1 MIEIQ
6 NLNFKYKNLDGGTVD
21 DIHLTI
27 KRGEVVLLCGK
38 SGCGKTT
45 ITRLING
52 LIPHYY
58 EGSIGGTIM
67 VDGMNVRKT
76 ELYKISKKVGSVF
89 QNPKS
94 QFFCVDTSGE
104 IVFGCENEGMNRQD
118 ILERYLDTVKKFHIE
133 DLMGRNI
140 FMLSGGEKQKIA
152 CASVCAAGPEIIVLD
167 EPTSNLDVDAIEEL
181 AEIIKMWKNEGKT
194 VIIAEHRL
202 YWLKDI
208 CDRVIYLKDGQ
219 IDFDISMGEFQKYTD
234 TQLKELGL
242 RTLNVSSLAYS
253 VPAKVPTDEKIV
265 LEDFYYKYKKEKEYA
280 LNIKKLEI
288 PENSIVAIIGH
299 NGAGKSTF
307 SRCLCGLNKNFKG
320 TVTIHGKKKKRRM
333 SSTYMVM
340 QDVNHQL
347 FCETVIGDVTLKQ
360 NQVEKEEAEQVLEQF
375 DLLEYKDRH
384 PMSLSGGQKQR
395 VAISGAVLADKDI
408 LIFDEPTSGLDYDH
422 MEETAKMLLSF
433 LGRKTVFVVTHDLEL
448 ILKSC
453 THVVQIEEGGLQEVY
468 ELNQEGVE
476 KLKAFFSSFVDSKK

>member
-6 NLNFKYKNLDGGTVD
+6 NFNFKYKNLDGGTLD
-21 DIHLTI
+21 DIHLSV
-27 KRGEVVLLCGK
+27 KPGEIILLCGE

-58 EGSIGGTIM
+58 EGNIGGTIM

-76 ELYKISKKVGSVF
+76 ELYKISQKVGSVF

-104 IVFGCENEGMNRQD
+104 IVFGCENEGLSRED
-118 ILERYLDTVKKFHIE
+118 TLHCYLDTVHKFRIE
-133 DLMGRNI
+133 DLMGKNI

-152 CASVCAAGPEIIVLD
+152 CASVCATSPEIIVLD
-167 EPTSNLDVDAIEEL
+167 EPTSNLDVDAIAEL
-181 AEIIKMWKNEGKT
+181 GDNIRLWKKEGKT

-208 CDRVIYLKDGQ
+208 CDRVVYLKDGQ
-219 IDFDISMGEFQKYTD
+219 IDFDIPMEEFQQYSDKR
-234 TQLKELGL
+234 LKELGL
-242 RTLNVSSLAYS
+242 RTLHIESLEYS
-253 VPAKVPTDEKIV
+253 VPVKPVTNEKIV
-265 LEDFYYKYKKEKEYA
+265 LKDFCYRYKKEKKYA
-280 LNIKKLEI
+280 LNIKQLEL
-288 PENSIVAIIGH
+288 PENAIVAIIGH

-307 SRCLCGLNKNFKG
+307 SRCLCGLNKCFKG
-320 TVTIHGKKKKRRM
+320 TVTLHGKTRKKM
-333 SSTYMVM
+333 TDSTYMVM

-347 FCETVIGDVTLKQ
+347 FCETVIGDVTLNRNK
-360 NQVEKEEAEQVLEQF
+360 VEQEKAEQVLKKF

-395 VAISGAVLADKDI
+395 VAISAAVLADKEI
-408 LIFDEPTSGLDYDH
+408 LIFDEPTSGLDYNH
-422 MEETAKMLLSF
+422 MEETAEMLLSF
-433 LGRKTVFVVTHDLEL
+433 LGKKTVFVVTHDLEL

-453 THVVQIEEGGLQEVY
+453 THVVQIEEGGLQDVY
-468 ELNQEGVE
+468 ELNQKGVE
-476 KLKAFFSSFVDSKK
+476 KLKQFFITF

>member
-21 DIHLTI
+21 DIYLSV
-27 KRGEVVLLCGK
+27 KPGEIVLLCGK

-67 VDGMNVRKT
+67 VDGINVRKT
-76 ELYKISKKVGSVF
+76 ELNKISQKVGSVF
-89 QNPKS
+89 QNPRS

-104 IVFGCENEGMNRQD
+104 IVFGCENEGLSREDTLQ
-118 ILERYLDTVKKFHIE
+118 RYLDTVHKFHIE
-133 DLMGRNI
+133 DLTGRNI

-181 AEIIKMWKNEGKT
+181 GNIIRLWKQEGKT

-208 CDRVIYLKDGQ
+208 CDRVVYLKDGQ
-219 IDFDISMGEFQKYTD
+219 IDFDISMEEFQKYSD
-234 TQLKELGL
+234 VQLKELGL
-242 RTLNVSSLAYS
+242 RTLHIASLEYS
-253 VPAKVPTDEKIV
+253 VPANLGTNEKIV
-265 LEDFYYKYKKEKEYA
+265 LKDFNYRYKKEKEYA
-280 LNIKKLEI
+280 LNIKYLEI
-288 PENSIVAIIGH
+288 PENAIVAIIGH

-307 SRCLCGLNKNFKG
+307 SRCLCGLNKRFKG
-320 TVTIHGKKKKRRM
+320 TVTLHGKTKRKM
-333 SSTYMVM
+333 ADSTYMVM

-360 NQVEKEEAEQVLEQF
+360 KNVEQEKAEQVLKKF

-395 VAISGAVLADKDI
+395 VAISAAALADKDI

-422 MEETAKMLLSF
+422 MEETADMLLSF
-433 LGRKTVFVVTHDLEL
+433 LGKKTVFVVTHDLEL

-453 THVVQIEEGGLQEVY
+453 THVVQIEEGGLQDVY
-468 ELNQEGVE
+468 ELNQKGVE
-476 KLKAFFSSFVDSKK
+476 KLKHFFITF

>member
-6 NLNFKYKNLDGGTVD
+6 NLNYKYKNQDGGTVD
-21 DIHLTI
+21 DICMTV
-27 KRGEVVLLCGK
+27 KPGEIVLLCGK

-76 ELYKISKKVGSVF
+76 ELYEISQKVGSVF
-89 QNPKS
+89 QNPRS

-104 IVFGCENEGMNRQD
+104 IVFGCENGGLNRKDTLQ
-118 ILERYLDTVKKFHIE
+118 RYLDTVHKFRIE
-133 DLMGRNI
+133 NLMGRNI

-152 CASVCAAGPEIIVLD
+152 CASVCATGPEIIVLD
-167 EPTSNLDVDAIEEL
+167 EPASNLDVDAIEEL
-181 AEIIKMWKNEGKT
+181 AEIIRMWKQEGKT

-208 CDRVIYLKDGQ
+208 CDRVVYLKDGQ
-219 IDFDISMGEFQKYTD
+219 IDFDIPMEEFQKYSD
-234 TQLKELGL
+234 VQLKELGL
-242 RTLNVSSLAYS
+242 RTLHIESLEYS
-253 VPAKVPTDEKIV
+253 VPVKADTKEKIV
-265 LEDFYYKYKKEKEYA
+265 LKDFCYRYKKEKKYA
-280 LNIKKLEI
+280 LNIKQLEI
-288 PENSIVAIIGH
+288 PVNAIVAIIGH

-307 SRCLCGLNKNFKG
+307 SRCLCGLNRHFKG
-320 TVTIHGKKKKRRM
+320 TVTLHGKIKKKM
-333 SSTYMVM
+333 TDSTYMVM
-340 QDVNHQL
+340 QDVDHQL

-360 NQVEKEEAEQVLEQF
+360 KNVEQEKAEQILKKF

-395 VAISGAVLADKDI
+395 VAISAAVLADKDI
-408 LIFDEPTSGLDYDH
+408 LVFDEPTSGLDYDH
-422 MEETAKMLLSF
+422 MEETAEMLLSF
-433 LGRKTVFVVTHDLEL
+433 LGKKTVFIVTHDLEL

-453 THVVQIEEGGLQEVY
+453 THVVQIEEGGLQDVF
-468 ELNQEGVE
+468 ELDPNGVE
-476 KLKAFFSSFVDSKK
+476 KLKKFVSVQ

>member
-21 DIHLTI
+21 DIQLSV

-67 VDGMNVRKT
+67 VDGINVRKT
-76 ELYKISKKVGSVF
+76 ELYKISQKVGSVF
-89 QNPKS
+89 QNPRS

-104 IVFGCENEGMNRQD
+104 IVFGCENEGRSREDTLN
-118 ILERYLDTVKKFHIE
+118 RYLDTVHKFHIE

-152 CASVCAAGPEIIVLD
+152 CASVCATGPKIIVLD
-167 EPTSNLDVDAIEEL
+167 EPTSNLDVDAIREL
-181 AEIIKMWKNEGKT
+181 ADIIRLWKKEGKT

-208 CDRVIYLKDGQ
+208 CDRVVYLKNGQ
-219 IDFDISMGEFQKYTD
+219 IDFDITMEKFQKYSD
-234 TQLKELGL
+234 MQLKELGL
-242 RTLNVSSLAYS
+242 RTLNIESLKYS
-253 VPAKVPTDEKIV
+253 VHAKMNTNEKIV
-265 LEDFYYKYKKEKEYA
+265 LKDFCYHYKKEKEYA
-280 LNIKKLEI
+280 LNIKELEL
-288 PENSIVAIIGH
+288 PENALVAVIGH

-307 SRCLCGLNKNFKG
+307 SRCLCGLNKHFKG
-320 TVTIHGKKKKRRM
+320 TVTLHGKTKKKM
-333 SSTYMVM
+333 LDSTYMVM

-347 FCETVIGDVTLKQ
+347 FCETVIGDATLKQ
-360 NQVEKEEAEQVLEQF
+360 KNVEQEKAELVLKKF
-375 DLLEYKDRH
+375 NLLEYKDRH

-395 VAISGAVLADKDI
+395 VAISAAVLADKDI

-422 MEETAKMLLSF
+422 MEETAEVLLSF
-433 LGRKTVFVVTHDLEL
+433 LGKKTVFIVTHDLEL

-453 THVVQIEEGGLQEVY
+453 THVVQIEEGRLQDVY
-468 ELNQEGVE
+468 ALNQKGVE
-476 KLKAFFSSFVDSKK
+476 KLKQFFITF

>member
-1 MIEIQ
+1 MIDIQ
-6 NLNFKYKNLDGGTVD
+6 NLNFKYKNLDGGTLD
-21 DIHLTI
+21 DIHLSI
-27 KRGEVVLLCGK
+27 KQGEIVLLCGK

-76 ELYKISKKVGSVF
+76 EMYQISQKVGSVF
-89 QNPKS
+89 QNPRS

-104 IVFGCENEGMNRQD
+104 MVFGCENEGLDRKD
-118 ILERYLDTVKKFHIE
+118 TLERYLDTVQKFHIE

-152 CASVCAAGPEIIVLD
+152 CASVCTTGPEIIVLD
-167 EPTSNLDVDAIEEL
+167 EPTSNLDVDAIEDL
-181 AEIIKMWKNEGKT
+181 ARIIKMWKNEGKT

-208 CDRVIYLKDGQ
+208 CNRVIYLRDGQ
-219 IDFDISMGEFQKYTD
+219 IDFDISMDEFQKYSD
-234 TQLKELGL
+234 EQLKKLGL
-242 RTLNVSSLAYS
+242 RTLHIESLAYS
-253 VPAKVPTDEKIV
+253 VAAKADTKEKIV
-265 LEDFYYKYKKEKEYA
+265 LKDFCYRYKKDEEYA
-280 LNIKKLEI
+280 LHIERLEI

-307 SRCLCGLNKNFKG
+307 SKCLCGLHKHFKG
-320 TVTIHGKKKKRRM
+320 TVTIHGKTKKKITDC
-333 SSTYMVM
+333 TYMVM

-347 FCETVIGDVTLKQ
+347 FSETVIGDVTLKQ
-360 NQVEKEEAEQVLEQF
+360 NHVEKEEAEQVLKQF
-375 DLLEYKDRH
+375 DLLEYKERH

-395 VAISGAVLADKDI
+395 VAISAAVLADKDI

-433 LGRKTVFVVTHDLEL
+433 LGKKTVFVVTHDLEL
-448 ILKSC
+448 IMKSC
-453 THVVQIEEGGLQEVY
+453 THVIQIDDGRLKDVY
-468 ELNQEGVE
+468 ELNQKGVE
-476 KLKAFFSSFVDSKK
+476 KLKDFFISF

>member
-6 NLNFKYKNLDGGTVD
+6 NLNYKYKNLDGGTVD
-21 DIHLTI
+21 DIHLSV
-27 KRGEVVLLCGK
+27 KPGEIVLLCGK

-76 ELYKISKKVGSVF
+76 ELYKISQKVGSVF
-89 QNPKS
+89 QNPRS

-104 IVFGCENEGMNRQD
+104 IVFGCENEGLSRED
-118 ILERYLDTVKKFHIE
+118 TLHRYLDTVHKFRIE

-181 AEIIKMWKNEGKT
+181 GDIIRLWKQEGKT

-208 CDRVIYLKDGQ
+208 CDRVVYLKDGQ
-219 IDFDISMGEFQKYTD
+219 IDFDIPMEEFQKYSD
-234 TQLKELGL
+234 AQLKELGL
-242 RTLNVSSLAYS
+242 RTLHIESLEYS
-253 VPAKVPTDEKIV
+253 VPVKPDTNEKIV
-265 LEDFYYKYKKEKEYA
+265 LKDFRYKYKNEKEYA
-280 LNIKKLEI
+280 LNIERLEV
-288 PENSIVAIIGH
+288 PENAIVAVIGH

-307 SRCLCGLNKNFKG
+307 SRCLCGLNKHFKG
-320 TVTIHGKKKKRRM
+320 TVTIHGKTKKKM
-333 SSTYMVM
+333 MGCAYMVM
-340 QDVNHQL
+340 QDVDHQL
-347 FCETVIGDVTLKQ
+347 FSETVIGDVTLKQ
-360 NQVEKEEAEQVLEQF
+360 KNVEQEKAEQILKKF
-375 DLLEYKDRH
+375 NLLEYKNRH

-395 VAISGAVLADKDI
+395 VAISAAVLADKDI

-422 MEETAKMLLSF
+422 MEETAEMLLSF
-433 LGRKTVFVVTHDLEL
+433 LGNKTVFIVTHDLEL
-448 ILKSC
+448 IMRSC
-453 THVVQIEEGGLQEVY
+453 THVIQIEDGRLEDLY

-476 KLKAFFSSFVDSKK
+476 KLKEFFISF